1 MYVVRQMIAS
11 THCIVL
17 KMTYDMRDL
26 TFFLIYKGNII
37 PFFFVG
43 WLTGLEISLN
53 SHCSVINYLFVLHL
67 RGERSNKLWWCWQ
80 FWEMNEQSTI
90 ILKRFE
96 TGYQITDFQKW
107 LLVFHLRIYLTGAW
121 KKTRKWLAHKWLDEV
136 GWPVGFWMGQW
147 DDCLMVVVQF

>member
-26 TFFLIYKGNII
+26 TFFLICKGNII
-37 PFFFVG
+37 PFFFDG
-43 WLTGLEISLN
+43 CLTGLEISLN

-67 RGERSNKLWWCWQ
+67 RGERSNKLWRCWQ

-90 ILKRFE
+90 MLKRFE
-96 TGYQITDFQKW
+96 AGYQITDFQK
-107 LLVFHLRIYLTGAW
+107 
-121 KKTRKWLAHKWLDEV
+121 
-136 GWPVGFWMGQW
+136 
-147 DDCLMVVVQF
+147 